1 MTKIQLKVKL
11 LNEQEE
17 IETAISQVLKAG
29 QAYTLDGTSY
39 TRANLAE
46 LNKMLKEKKQ
56 ELNKVSSPSRRVQ
69 TFNFNC

>member
-39 TRANLAE
+39 TRASLGE
-46 LNKMLKEKKQ
+46 LNKMLQEKKQ
-56 ELNKVSSPSRRVQ
+56 ELNKVSNPSRRVQ
-69 TFNFNC
+69 NFNFN

>member
-69 TFNFNC
+69 TFNFN